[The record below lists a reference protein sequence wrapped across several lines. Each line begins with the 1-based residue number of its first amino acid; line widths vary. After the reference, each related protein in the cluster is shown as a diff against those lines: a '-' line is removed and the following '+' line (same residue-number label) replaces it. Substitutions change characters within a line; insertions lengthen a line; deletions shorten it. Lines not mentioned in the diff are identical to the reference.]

1 MSKNAIELAREY
13 GVDIERLR
21 MFRKLTPTQRLARL
35 QEAANRALLL
45 FKSVED
51 TEEYIEEFSIGD
63 FMIKPLTLENLI
75 AMKESSPYPLAKRQ
89 LNILRMLKEGR
100 EIDKTKRR

>member
-21 MFRKLTPTQRLARL
+21 MFRKLTPTQRLTRL
-35 QEAANRALLL
+35 QEAANRASLL

-51 TEEYIEEFSIGD
+51 TEEYIEEFSIDD
-63 FMIKPLTLENLI
+63 FMIEPLTLENLI
-75 AMKESSPYPLAKRQ
+75 KLKEASSYPIAKRQ
-89 LNILRMLKEGR
+89 LNILRMLKEKQG
-100 EIDKTKRR
+100 